1 MSNSEIATINAFN
14 RRFSIKKSNRNVRKS
29 LEYLSNTSTLA
40 RKFMAMS
47 DINVDDYD
55 LEDKKQFNDY
65 MEKIDNSNKAVLDQ
79 QDLPFN
85 FVKDL
90 LKLNGKQIQMLED
103 FTPEKTK
110 ELADLISQ
118 EIMGT
123 ADDPKK

>member
-40 RKFMAMS
+40 RKFMEMS
-47 DINVDDYD
+47 DIDVDDYD

-85 FVKDL
+85 FVKDS

-123 ADDPKK
+123 VDDPKK